1 VAEAVVLG
9 YCCGFLVKE
18 GFAWVGGIAAV
29 GRERVKIGDKGP
41 LDWIRLD
48 WRDRREYHT
57 LGETA
62 RRPNEIGPRPPHANV
77 CPGAERIGTRRN
89 VVESRESRVLAFGSL
104 SSAWTAD

>member
-1 VAEAVVLG
+1 MVVLG

-18 GFAWVGGIAAV
+18 GLAWVGGIAAV
-29 GRERVKIGDKGP
+29 GRQRVKIEDKGP
-41 LDWIRLD
+41 LDWIGLEREETIPYLG
-48 WRDRREYHT
+48 RDSTTTERTRSDP
-57 LGETA
+57 A
-62 RRPNEIGPRPPHANV
+62 PPHANV